1 MKNAPMPT
9 MTSSTPRLISPM
21 SVENNSRHASK
32 DGSFP
37 VIDAASLGICAGIG
51 LTAIKA
57 GPRRDLRGRLW
68 VAAGCCSPS
77 PPAGGSCPR
86 RPRRRNTPCAAPA
99 APAAVAPVAPA
110 PPKVALPV
118 VDPPPG
124 PLYTCERSGAREPL
138 ALSESVD
145 RLCRR
150 HPEMGPCQYERDQ
163 CRKGGGRVLTARN
176 EEVTAAVEA
185 EYDKRVTRVRLQADG
200 GPPKCLTV
208 SPRSR
213 RTYRRPAG
221 RRRPGRS

>member
-1 MKNAPMPT
+1 M
-9 MTSSTPRLISPM
+9 
-21 SVENNSRHASK
+21 
-32 DGSFP
+32 
-37 VIDAASLGICAGIG
+37 IDAASLGIASADRFDGDQGRAAAGES
-51 LTAIKA
+51 A
-57 GPRRDLRGRLW
+57 GRLW
-68 VAAGCCSPS
+68 VAAGVLLAVAACGRVV
-77 PPAGGSCPR
+77 PPTADAADDPV
-86 RPRRRNTPCAAPA
+86 APA

-110 PPKVALPV
+110 PPKVALPAA
-118 VDPPPG
+118 DPPPG

-200 GPPKCLTV
+200 GPPK
-208 SPRSR
+208 R
-213 RTYRRPAG
+213 
-221 RRRPGRS
+221 

>member
-9 MTSSTPRLISPM
+9 MTSSTPRLISPV

-37 VIDAASLGICAGIG
+37 VIDAASLGISPRIG

-57 GPRRDLRGRLW
+57 GPRRAPRGRLW
-68 VAAGCCSPS
+68 VAAGVLLAVAACGRVV
-77 PPAGGSCPR
+77 PPTA
-86 RPRRRNTPCAAPA
+86 TPPPTRAAPA
-99 APAAVAPVAPA
+99 APAAVAPVASA
-110 PPKVALPV
+110 PPKVALPAA
-118 VDPPPG
+118 DPPPG

-138 ALSESVD
+138 VLSEAVD

-200 GPPKCLTV
+200 GPPK
-208 SPRSR
+208 R
-213 RTYRRPAG
+213 
-221 RRRPGRS
+221 

>member
-1 MKNAPMPT
+1 MKNAPMPN
-9 MTSSTPRLISPM
+9 MTTSTPRLISPM

-37 VIDAASLGICAGIG
+37 VIDAASLGISPRIG

-57 GPRRDLRGRLW
+57 GPRRAIRRRLW
-68 VAAGCCSPS
+68 FAAGVLLAVAACGRVV
-77 PPAGGSCPR
+77 PPTAAPPTTR
-86 RPRRRNTPCAAPA
+86 AAPA

-124 PLYTCERSGAREPL
+124 PLYTCERSGTREPL
-138 ALSESVD
+138 VLSESVD

-163 CRKGGGRVLTARN
+163 CRKSGGRVLTARN

-185 EYDKRVTRVRLQADG
+185 EYDKRVTRLRLQADG
-200 GPPKCLTV
+200 GPPK
-208 SPRSR
+208 R
-213 RTYRRPAG
+213 
-221 RRRPGRS
+221 